1 MIKINSFIFFGER
14 TIKMDPNLRIP
25 WLAVTKPATQKIISD
40 LTNKKLTNSD
50 IAVLMFI
57 IQKMSLTNEYK
68 SPTQEEL
75 TDKLQLSKHRLSVAY
90 TNLKNNGYFLKI
102 NKSKKYIV
110 NPYLFYIG
118 SPTYL
123 PNKRKKWDK
132 LWNKYTTTMESKK
145 KEVNTDL
152 EEFFNTETNQFFP
165 SDLL

>member
-1 MIKINSFIFFGER
+1 
-14 TIKMDPNLRIP
+14 
-25 WLAVTKPATQKIISD
+25 
-40 LTNKKLTNSD
+40 
-50 IAVLMFI
+50 MFI